1 MGKITKKS
9 FVTVSGEMQP
19 YEYTRTIKLFDK
31 KILKTCVFYKRK
43 IWSLKMTSI
52 YSIKKCV
59 EKLVSD
65 FIFLFAG
72 ALSWQELSTCS
83 SPVRGE
89 SWTET
94 SSGQI
99 GSFFMT
105 RFMRKQL
112 KFSKQ

>member
-72 ALSWQELSTCS
+72 ALSHGRSFQPAAHLS
-83 SPVRGE
+83 E
-89 SWTET
+89 EKA
-94 SSGQI
+94 GQ
-99 GSFFMT
+99 
-105 RFMRKQL
+105 RHLADRL
-112 KFSKQ
+112 ALFS